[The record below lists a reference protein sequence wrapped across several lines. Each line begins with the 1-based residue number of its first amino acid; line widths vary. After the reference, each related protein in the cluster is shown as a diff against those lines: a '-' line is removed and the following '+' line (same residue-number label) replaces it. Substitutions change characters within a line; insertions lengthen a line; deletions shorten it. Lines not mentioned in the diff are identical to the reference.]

1 MQQQEQAKQ
10 SQGYNIREE
19 EEALPPMTVA
29 DILESEERKNM
40 EMMEQQESILLEQP
54 QVATSAEEGRGD
66 EEEVSQEQR
75 DLELRLEEPDE
86 EKSTKENVKP
96 TQSELQSESKVEA
109 DNADVIRAL
118 NEIQPESKSTE
129 PTSSHTVAP
138 VSSSNELVSV
148 DATGV
153 VGGDE

>member
-1 MQQQEQAKQ
+1 MHMEQQKQ
-10 SQGYNIREE
+10 NQGYNIREE

-86 EKSTKENVKP
+86 EKSTVDMKP
-96 TQSELQSESKVEA
+96 TQSGQSSGSKVE
-109 DNADVIRAL
+109 
-118 NEIQPESKSTE
+118 
-129 PTSSHTVAP
+129 
-138 VSSSNELVSV
+138 
-148 DATGV
+148 
-153 VGGDE
+153 